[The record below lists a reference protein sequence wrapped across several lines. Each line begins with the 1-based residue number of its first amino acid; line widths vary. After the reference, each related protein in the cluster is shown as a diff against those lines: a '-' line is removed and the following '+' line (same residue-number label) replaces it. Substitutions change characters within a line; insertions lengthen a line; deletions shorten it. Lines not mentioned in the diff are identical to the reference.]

1 MDFIYEI
8 GINTLLF
15 GLTIF
20 FFFLLPGHLVL
31 ILFKKERNLIN
42 GFFVGTIIF
51 ILFIIFISFF
61 INELVSLKIGI
72 FIFYSLILCFLIGYL
87 TRNQKIKQLYYGLNI
102 RYFLNRIGEFF
113 WPVKL
118 DNFIYSI
125 TLIILFLLVVSLR
138 LTHNFHYDD
147 TAHFTYL
154 SDYLK
159 NEALFPSL
167 LSHSRIIWTWGENA
181 YHVNNYS
188 FFVIFYIIPTLLF
201 KVDFIFGYY
210 LWGFFLFSI
219 LVVLLDR
226 FVVSFITINKLVRI
240 IFILS
245 FFLWHHDDSLNF
257 GGYPLSIAKL
267 FFYAGIYYFL
277 YFIKHESLSDSLISA
292 GMFNLSWLIHINL
305 IVTYSLFLPFLLACF
320 FIGFKEKRRLVWGFS
335 INMFA
340 SSVSIIIILFIFTNF
355 IYVTK
360 I

>member
-1 MDFIYEI
+1 MDFIWDI
-8 GINTLLF
+8 AINTLLF
-15 GLTIF
+15 TLTLFCFI
-20 FFFLLPGHLVL
+20 LLPGRLAL
-31 ILFKKERNLIN
+31 ILFKKEVNSM
-42 GFFVGTIIF
+42 GSFFVGTILF
-51 ILFIIFISFF
+51 CLFIIFTSFF
-61 INELVSLKIGI
+61 IEELVSLRIGI
-72 FIFYSLILCFLIGYL
+72 FISYSLLIGFLIGYL
-87 TRNQKIKQLYYGLNI
+87 IMTQRVKQLYYGLNI
-102 RYFLNRIGEFF
+102 RYFLSKIGEFLR
-113 WPVKL
+113 PV
-118 DNFIYSI
+118 DFNDFIYFLTLI
-125 TLIILFLLVVSLR
+125 TLSFLVISLR

-159 NEALFPSL
+159 NGILFPSL

-188 FFVIFYIIPTLLF
+188 FFVILYIIPTLLF

-267 FFYAGIYYFL
+267 FFYTGIYYFL
-277 YFIKHESLSDSLISA
+277 NYIKDSSSLDLLTSI
-292 GMFNLSWLIHINL
+292 GVFNLSWLIHINL
-305 IVTYSLFLPFLLACF
+305 IVALLFFLPFLVLCF
-320 FIGFKEKRRLVWGFS
+320 FIGFKGKRRLVRKFS

-340 SSVSIIIILFIFTNF
+340 SAVSIIIILFVFTNF